1 MSQTHP
7 TLAAKARVQE
17 ARARNASGWEAG
29 KPAEALLA
37 SLSREIDKIILSL
50 WPAKRLA
57 SVGLLAVGGYGR
69 AELSPYSDIDLLILL
84 PDAQEPTQEQQEAI
98 GEFVTALWD
107 CGLDAGH
114 SVRNLSECAKQ
125 ARDDL
130 TVATSLLECRRLA
143 GPASCATEL
152 RGLWR
157 ATIDPEVF
165 AQGKLLEMQQRHH
178 RFQDT
183 PYALEPHV
191 KESPGGL
198 RDLHA
203 VLWIAKGYGIG
214 ETWADLARAGMLTRQ
229 EAGQLSR
236 QQHYLQTIRAHLH
249 LSTGRR
255 EDRLVFDLQGA
266 VAARFGLEA
275 KPGRR
280 VSEVLM
286 QRYYVAA
293 KIVSQVTSL
302 LLANVEAFSQSHQ
315 VHQPVA
321 SRPLDTE
328 FCETRGLLDIRSDD
342 LFEREPGAILR
353 AFLLMSRH
361 ATRRGMT
368 ARARRALWNARV
380 RVNKSFREQPENKA
394 AFIALFREPKGV
406 VHALR
411 LMNDLGI
418 LGRMLPVFRRIIGQ
432 MQHDLFHVYTVDQHI
447 LQVIRNL
454 RRLTMDEHAHE
465 FPDLTELMSDFGSPW
480 KLYLAALFHDIAKG
494 RGGDHSQLGAIEV
507 RRFVRQFNIDAETAD
522 LLQFLVAEHLT
533 MSTVAQKQDLAD
545 PEVISRF
552 ATRVGNLERLQALY
566 ILTVADIR
574 GTSPKVWNH
583 WKGRLLAALY
593 RQTRE
598 VLEAKHGEHG
608 PQAIQQAAL
617 ATKRAEALRLIQLEG
632 EDPSRARALW
642 SSLPLG
648 YFLRHDASDI
658 AWHAGRIHLQDVSP
672 SVAARLA
679 GGGEAIQVMVYV
691 EDTPALFARLAG
703 YFHTK
708 GLAVLDAQIH
718 TTASGFALDSF
729 MLDARH
735 LEGRQ
740 RAMLTLISDDLR
752 RLIDRPGPLPQ
763 PQLGKL
769 SRQSRSFPLP
779 TTVQI
784 TPDENHQTYTLN
796 LTTVDRPGLLYAIAF
811 QLAQFGVDIA
821 NARITTL
828 GERAEDVFLLQG
840 GNLQH
845 DRSQLALERALLATL
860 RTEPLSEA
868 TPQTPALHGGG
879 DARA

>member
-1 MSQTHP
+1 MATPP
-7 TLAAKARVQE
+7 TRPALPAKARV
-17 ARARNASGWEAG
+17 ADVRARNAAGWEAG
-29 KPAEALLA
+29 KPAGALLTG
-37 SLSREIDKIILSL
+37 LSRDIDKIILSL
-50 WPAKRLA
+50 WPGKRLA

-69 AELSPYSDIDLLILL
+69 GELSPYSDIDLLILL
-84 PDAQEPTQEQQEAI
+84 PQQGEPNAEEQEAI

-114 SVRNLSECAKQ
+114 SVRSLEDCAQQ

-130 TVATSLLECRRLA
+130 TVATALLECRRLA
-143 GPASCATEL
+143 GPADCAEQVQD
-152 RGLWR
+152 LWR
-157 ATIDPEVF
+157 RTIDPETF
-165 AQGKLLEMQQRHH
+165 AQGKRLEMQQRHH
-178 RFQDT
+178 RFHDT
-183 PYALEPHV
+183 PYALEPHI

-198 RDLHA
+198 RDLQA
-203 VLWIAKGYGIG
+203 VLWIAKGYGLG
-214 ETWADLARAGMLTRQ
+214 DDWSSLARAGLLTRQ

-236 QQHYLQTIRAHLH
+236 QQHYLQTLRAYLH

-255 EDRLVFDLQGA
+255 EDRLVFDLQSTI
-266 VAARFGLEA
+266 AARFGLEA

-302 LLANVEAFSQSHQ
+302 LLANVESFSQTQRTEH
-315 VHQPVA
+315 PTA
-321 SRPLDTE
+321 SRVLDSE
-328 FCETRGLLDIRSDD
+328 FCETRGLLDIQTDD
-342 LFEREPGAILR
+342 LFEREPAAILR
-353 AFLLMSRH
+353 AFLMMARH
-361 ATRRGMT
+361 STRREMT

-380 RVNKSFREQPENKA
+380 RVNKSFREQAENKA
-394 AFIALFREPKGV
+394 AFLALFREPKGV

-465 FPDLTELMSDFGSPW
+465 FPELTELMSDFGAPW
-480 KLYLAALFHDIAKG
+480 KLYLAALFHDVAKG
-494 RGGDHSQLGAIEV
+494 RGGDHSQLGELEV
-507 RRFVRQFNIDAETAD
+507 RRFARQYGLDTETAA

-545 PEVISRF
+545 PEVITRF
-552 ATRVGNLERLQALY
+552 AAKVQSMERLQALY

-593 RQTRE
+593 RQTRA
-598 VLEAKHGEHG
+598 VLETNHADHA
-608 PQAIQQAAL
+608 PQALQQAAL
-617 ATKRAEALRLIQLEG
+617 KTKRTEALRLIQLEG
-632 EDPSRARALW
+632 GDPERAQALW
-642 SSLPLG
+642 STLPLG
-648 YFLRHDASDI
+648 YFLRHEASDI
-658 AWHAGRIHLQDVSP
+658 AWHASRIHSDREAI

-679 GGGEAIQVMVYV
+679 AGGEVMQVMVYV
-691 EDTPALFARLAG
+691 RDTSALFARLAG

-718 TTASGFALDSF
+718 TTSQGYALDSF

-735 LEGRQ
+735 LEGHQ
-740 RAMLTLISDDLR
+740 RPMLSLISDDLR
-752 RLIDRPGPLPQ
+752 RLMEGPASLPV

-784 TPDENHQTYTLN
+784 TPDENQQTFTLS
-796 LTTVDRPGLLYAIAF
+796 LTTVDRPGLLYAIAH

-821 NARITTL
+821 SARITTL

-840 GNLQH
+840 GNLHH
-845 DRSQLALERALLATL
+845 DRSQLALERALLAAL
-860 RTEPLSEA
+860 RTEP
-868 TPQTPALHGGG
+868 TPLA
-879 DARA
+879 A